1 VYSIVML
8 AAMSA
13 APEAPEF
20 CCKKSYGCQS
30 YTAGCNGCAG
40 GSAGNAAQSGGR
52 AGNAAPSGGCAG
64 YASPGYSQG
73 YGGGYGGC
81 YGGGGQGGG
90 CCVCGC
96 ICKLLSCFCCCGKGG
111 GGYGGCYGGGGGNGG
126 GYGYGY
132 GSGGAVIAAFQA
144 PQTNNEAVVVVR
156 VPEDA
161 KLFANG
167 QPTNLSGTE
176 RIFATPD
183 LTPGHDFNYTMSVE
197 WTSNGETKTAKQQVT
212 VRAGH
217 RTMVD
222 FTERATSAVTVSLP
236 PNSRLMVDGIDT
248 RMTGGK
254 HTFKTP
260 ELSKGQ
266 PVSYEF
272 RAEIERAGKMEV
284 LTQKVSFKAG
294 EPIAI
299 DFIEAAE
306 RTAAK

>member
-1 VYSIVML
+1 MYSIVML

-13 APEAPEF
+13 GPEAPEF
-20 CCKKSYGCQS
+20 CFKKGHGCASYSAGCQ
-30 YTAGCNGCAG
+30 GCL
-40 GSAGNAAQSGGR
+40 
-52 AGNAAPSGGCAG
+52 GGCAG
-64 YASPGYSQG
+64 STAGCLGCYGGGATYAAPAPSYSYG
-73 YGGGYGGC
+73 YGGGGC
-81 YGGGGQGGG
+81 YGGPGYDNG
-90 CCVCGC
+90 CCICGC

-111 GGYGGCYGGGGGNGG
+111 YGYGGGCYGGAG
-126 GYGYGY
+126 GYGYGGY
-132 GSGGAVIAAFQA
+132 GGGGAVIAAFQ
-144 PQTNNEAVVVVR
+144 PQKPNNEAVVVVR
-156 VPEDA
+156 VPENA

-167 QPTNLSGTE
+167 QPTNLTGTE

-197 WTSNGETKTAKQQVT
+197 WTSNGETKTAKQQVK

-254 HTFKTP
+254 HTFTTP

-272 RAEIERAGKMEV
+272 RAEIEREGKMEV
-284 LTQKVSFKAG
+284 LTQKVAFKAG
-294 EPIAI
+294 EPVEI
-299 DFIEAAE
+299 DFIEAAA
-306 RTAAK
+306 RTVAK

>member
-1 VYSIVML
+1 MYSIVML

-20 CCKKSYGCQS
+20 CCKTGHGCESY
-30 YTAGCNGCAG
+30 YAGCY
-40 GSAGNAAQSGGR
+40 
-52 AGNAAPSGGCAG
+52 GGCAG
-64 YASPGYSQG
+64 YDQSACGGYG
-73 YGGGYGGC
+73 YGGGCCYSGGC
-81 YGGGGQGGG
+81 GCGYGGG
-90 CCVCGC
+90 CCYSGNGGGCCICGC

-111 GGYGGCYGGGGGNGG
+111 YGGGCYGGGYGYG
-126 GYGYGY
+126 GYGYG
-132 GSGGAVIAAFQA
+132 GGGGAVIAAFQA
-144 PQTNNEAVVVVR
+144 PKPNNEAVVIVR
-156 VPEDA
+156 VPEGA

-167 QPTNLSGTE
+167 QPTNLAGAE

-183 LTPGHDFNYTMSVE
+183 LTPGYDFNYTMSVE
-197 WTSNGETKTAKQQVT
+197 WTSNGETRTAKKQIT

-236 PNSRLMVDGIDT
+236 PNSRLTVDGIDT

-260 ELSKGQ
+260 EMPKGQ

-272 RAEIERAGKMEV
+272 RAEIERQGKKEV
-284 LTQKVSFKAG
+284 LTQKVAFKAG
-294 EPIAI
+294 EPIEI
-299 DFIEAAE
+299 NFVEAAE
-306 RTAAK
+306 RTVAK